1 MVVYSINMSL
11 IFQTFTT
18 YCFIIALEEFT
29 TQIIYIQLL
38 EYIILYHRLLPK
50 ASCEKCFFLPT
61 MNFRNGFP
69 VLLTSYEITYRKLV
83 CRRLFL
89 VYISRLQS
97 RLLGAYSCEG
107 SYNIVCL
114 YPLQYHGFHAS
125 TAIRSFIML
134 AIFKT

>member
-1 MVVYSINMSL
+1 MSL

-107 SYNIVCL
+107 I
-114 YPLQYHGFHAS
+114 LQYRLPISPTVSRVSRKYRDTLIHHAGH
-125 TAIRSFIML
+125 F
-134 AIFKT
+134 